1 MPCYS
6 NTILLSL
13 TLPSTF
19 IRLSVTLS
27 PFSKMKMKSY
37 HFIMEQDFRTQTVW
51 DAQTSICEGNSDQ
64 IYLRFFSVFFLV
76 TKWELDYASY
86 SLQCIQKVF
95 TVLHLFRTL
104 SFYNLVPKWIIFFQY
119 WIMTKLKKNSLQ
131 TCMTFKTELSRILF
145 PLIICSDVSTAWMST
160 CGKFS
165 SLDMIWKET

>member
-37 HFIMEQDFRTQTVW
+37 HGAGLSNTNSLRCPNKHLWREQRPNLFK
-51 DAQTSICEGNSDQ
+51 I
-64 IYLRFFSVFFLV
+64 FFCFFLV

-95 TVLHLFRTL
+95 TVLHLFR
-104 SFYNLVPKWIIFFQY
+104 SFYNIVPKWIILFS
-119 WIMTKLKKNSLQ
+119 ILNNDKVLKKNSLQ

-165 SLDMIWKET
+165 SLDMIWKKT